1 MVDHVATIY
10 HQSHLQMAMS
20 EFFLC
25 FSFVVTALWMDVLDL
40 FSSERC
46 VWIPLSMPLDVFF
59 FSPILLSSLPLMSVY
74 NRYAGTISFSFL
86 LSFFF
91 IPPIVSLTRRFRFH
105 DGFMQ
110 VFKNVL
116 ERPHLSR

>member
-1 MVDHVATIY
+1 
-10 HQSHLQMAMS
+10 
-20 EFFLC
+20 
-25 FSFVVTALWMDVLDL
+25 
-40 FSSERC
+40 
-46 VWIPLSMPLDVFF
+46 
-59 FSPILLSSLPLMSVY
+59 MSVY

-91 IPPIVSLTRRFRFH
+91 IPPIVSLTRRPRFH